1 MDLMVVLVGVVMF
14 AALIGMIICSK
25 KQKTNPN
32 AQPIAI
38 GLLIIV
44 IICGIV
50 MMQKTGVFGG
60 SGAEQ
65 FQKMENH
72 YYASQGFVIGKFI
85 GKNFSGQKVLVI
97 ASPGFEKD
105 LRVNELVDAIKKG
118 TSANTDIVV
127 DTIKLA
133 NKPKQPEGGPDAGPM
148 DMPLFELMTAKD
160 FDNALANHSDCT
172 VVISTVGL
180 PRDAARMKL
189 WNLPEAKRP
198 KLILM
203 GIMDATGMKAAIT
216 KGLISAIVT
225 ISPTA
230 KFTEDAPPSDMQETF
245 DLRYVLIDKDNIS
258 KYSNL
263 LN

>member
-1 MDLMVVLVGVVMF
+1 MDLTVVLVGVVMF
-14 AALIGMIICSK
+14 VALVGMIICSK

-50 MMQKTGVFGG
+50 MMQKTGIFGG
-60 SGAEQ
+60 GGAEQ
-65 FQKMENH
+65 FQKIENQ

-85 GKNFSGQKVLVI
+85 AKNFSGQKVLVI
-97 ASPGFEKD
+97 ADPGFEKD
-105 LRVNELVDAIKKG
+105 LRVNGLVDAIKQG
-118 TSANTDIVV
+118 AGESTNVVV
-127 DTIKLA
+127 DTIQLA
-133 NKPKQPEGGPDAGPM
+133 NKPKQQEGAPM

-160 FDNALANHSDCT
+160 FDSALASHSDCT

-180 PRDAARMKL
+180 PRDAGRMKL
-189 WNLPEAKRP
+189 WNMPEAKRP

-203 GIMDATGMKAAIT
+203 GIPDPTGMKAAIT

-230 KFTEDAPPSDMQETF
+230 KFTEDAPPSDLQETF
-245 DLRYVLIDKDNIS
+245 NLRYVLIDKDNLS
-258 KYSNL
+258 KYANL